1 MKGYLY
7 VMLWAVAAGCSA
19 KGSSEEKVKP
29 VALPVME
36 VVVKD
41 TTLHLDYVS
50 SIEAVKNVEI
60 RTRVQGFIKK
70 IFVDEGAEVKKGQPL
85 FQLDDKELAIVVAK
99 AKASYKNAVAEAK
112 TIEVELER
120 VKTLL
125 DKKVISATELDMT
138 QAKLKA
144 AQAKIEVA
152 ASEQHDAEAKLSYT
166 FIRSPFDGI
175 IDRIPLKAGS
185 LVSEGTLLTTISD
198 NKDVY
203 AYFTVSENDYLN
215 YKKQS
220 PDSINNHVSLL
231 LSDGS
236 EYEHTG
242 KIETVDGEFDEMT
255 GSIAFRARFPNPA
268 RLLRHGATG
277 KVRLTEP
284 AKEALIIPQKSVFE
298 VQDKNYVFVLDEEN
312 NTRMQNIIPQTRLAD
327 YYIIKGGLKTG
338 DKIVYEGIQNVKEGI
353 RVQPLMVNDN
363 L

>member
-1 MKGYLY
+1 MKAYLY
-7 VMLWAVAAGCSA
+7 VVLCVVAAGCA
-19 KGSSEEKVKP
+19 ARGGGEKKVNAVK
-29 VALPVME
+29 LPVLE
-36 VVVKD
+36 VMVKD
-41 TTLHLDYVS
+41 TTLHLDYVT

-70 IFVDEGAEVKKGQPL
+70 VFVDEGAEVKKGQPL
-85 FQLDDKELAIVVAK
+85 FQLDDRELAIVVAK
-99 AKASYKNAVAEAK
+99 AKANYKNAVAEAK
-112 TIEVELER
+112 AIEVELER

-125 DKKVISATELDMT
+125 DKKIISATELDMT

-152 ASEQHDAEAKLSYT
+152 ASEEHDAEAKLSYT

-185 LVSEGTLLTTISD
+185 LVSEGALLTTISD
-198 NKDVY
+198 NKDVF

-220 PDSINNHVSLL
+220 PDSINNQVVLL

-236 EYEHTG
+236 MYGHAG
-242 KIETVDGEFDEMT
+242 KIETVDGEFDETT
-255 GSIAFRARFPNPA
+255 GSIAFRARFPNPEK
-268 RLLRHGATG
+268 LLRHGASG

-284 AKEALIIPQKSVFE
+284 AREAVIIPQKSVFE
-298 VQDKNYVFVLDEEN
+298 VQDKNYVFVLDAEN
-312 NTRMQNIIPQTRLAD
+312 NVRMQNIVPQTRLSQ
-327 YYIIKGGLKTG
+327 YYIIKDGLKTG
-338 DKIVYEGIQNVKEGI
+338 DKIVYEGVQNVKEGTL
-353 RVQPLMVNDN
+353 VEPLMVNGD

>member
-1 MKGYLY
+1 MKGFLY
-7 VMLWAVAAGCSA
+7 VVLCVFVGGCAA
-19 KGSSEEKVKP
+19 KGSSEEVKA
-29 VALPVME
+29 VELPVLQ
-36 VVVKD
+36 VAVKD
-41 TTLHLDYVS
+41 TTLHLDYVT

-85 FQLDDKELAIVVAK
+85 FQLDDRELAIVVAK
-99 AKASYKNAVAEAK
+99 AKANYNNAVAEAK
-112 TIEVELER
+112 TIEVEMER
-120 VKTLL
+120 VKILL
-125 DKKVISATELDMT
+125 EKKVISATELDMM

-152 ASEQHDAEAKLSYT
+152 ATEQHDADAKLSYT

-185 LVSEGTLLTTISD
+185 LVGEGTLLTTISD
-198 NKDVY
+198 NKDVF

-220 PDSINNHVSLL
+220 PDSINNHVALL
-231 LSDGS
+231 LSDGTA
-236 EYEHTG
+236 YKHAG

-255 GSIAFRARFPNPA
+255 GSIAFRARFPNPEK
-268 RLLRHGATG
+268 LLRHGASG

-298 VQDKNYVFVLDEEN
+298 VQDKNYVFVLDAEN
-312 NTRMQNIIPQTRLAD
+312 NVRMQNIIPQTRLSQ
-327 YYIIKGGLKTG
+327 YYIVKDGLKTG
-338 DKIVYEGIQNVKEGI
+338 DKIVYEGVQNVKEGI
-353 RVQPLMVNDN
+353 RVQPLMVNGD

>member
-7 VMLWAVAAGCSA
+7 VIFCAVITGCAA
-19 KGSSEEKVKP
+19 KGSSEEIKAVEMP
-29 VALPVME
+29 VLE

-41 TTLHLDYVS
+41 TTLHLDYVT

-85 FQLDDKELAIVVAK
+85 FLLDDRELAIVVAK
-99 AKASYKNAVAEAK
+99 AKANYKNAVAEAK

-120 VKTLL
+120 VKKLL
-125 DKKVISATELDMT
+125 EKKVISVTELDMT

-144 AQAKIEVA
+144 AQAKVEVA
-152 ASEQHDAEAKLSYT
+152 ATEQHDADAKLSYT

-185 LVSEGTLLTTISD
+185 LVGEGALLTTISD
-198 NKDVY
+198 NKDVF
-203 AYFTVSENDYLN
+203 AYFTVSENDYLS

-220 PDSINNHVSLL
+220 PDSINNHVELL

-236 EYEHTG
+236 LYEHAG

-268 RLLRHGATG
+268 KLLRHGASG

-312 NTRMQNIIPQTRLAD
+312 NVRMQNIIPQTRLSQ
-327 YYIIKGGLKTG
+327 YYIIKDGLKTG
-338 DKIVYEGIQNVKEGI
+338 DKIVYEGVQNIKEGV
-353 RVQPLMVNDN
+353 RVQPLMVNEA